1 MIAPA
6 LAAQRTAQRTASYRF
21 LVVGRGNELW
31 GDAAAGAEAART
43 VADWQL
49 ASVKALTVHQFTLN
63 LVEAIAEADYVI
75 FVETCHAQS
84 CARTIQLEPIVGDA
98 PVAGSVLSM
107 AYRCEARDLLSLSQQ
122 RYGCAPQAWLL
133 QIPTERCEFGEAL
146 SSTAQRGCDRA
157 LQIIEQFFQTYQQRP
172 HMSQSACLQ
181 SAC

>member
-6 LAAQRTAQRTASYRF
+6 LAAHSTAQRTASYRF
-21 LVVGRGNELW
+21 LVIGRGNQLW
-31 GDAAAGAEAART
+31 GDAAAGSQVARA

-49 ASVKALTVHQFTLN
+49 GSVKALTVHQLTLD
-63 LVEAIAEADYVI
+63 LVEEIAEVDYVI
-75 FVETCHAQS
+75 FAEAYHPKS
-84 CARTIQLEPIVGDA
+84 CARTVQLEPIVGDA
-98 PVAGSVLSM
+98 PMAGSVLSM
-107 AYRCEARDLLSLSQQ
+107 AYRCEARVLLSLTRQ

-172 HMSQSACLQ
+172 HMSQSACLP